1 MADVDDGKKD
11 VKASTESTAAPAAS
25 ATAGELPHTQLNP
38 YGGFQHKEFDVG
50 YGEAPSVSVNPPVT
64 SSSSKFIHPFM
75 MERFIDDDGDT
86 RLRIYGGYL
95 YHCVNT
101 IVFKRT
107 EDDDEATFGS
117 GNAYFMHVDNQP
129 NIVGFTQEDV
139 TGFTAIKD
147 DDDNDTVY
155 KSKEYATSEAYGDFY
170 LNWQVQVSTGVP
182 AGWPTEAN
190 DDVTFVDF
198 TAVSLYRTAV
208 GAGLGAVA
216 NIAALTTQ
224 GSGVASSDIQLR
236 RGTGGG
242 SDHVGNYYEKIGTSY
257 DPAHEDTKSKTIEQ
271 VLFDHVRWSPTIV
284 AESE

>member
-1 MADVDDGKKD
+1 
-11 VKASTESTAAPAAS
+11 
-25 ATAGELPHTQLNP
+25 
-38 YGGFQHKEFDVG
+38 
-50 YGEAPSVSVNPPVT
+50 
-64 SSSSKFIHPFM
+64 
-75 MERFIDDDGDT
+75 
-86 RLRIYGGYL
+86 
-95 YHCVNT
+95 
-101 IVFKRT
+101 
-107 EDDDEATFGS
+107 
-117 GNAYFMHVDNQP
+117 MHVDNQP

-242 SDHVGNYYEKIGTSY
+242 SDHVGNYYAKIGTSY